1 MDYVE
6 EAWTSP
12 IGVLRLLE
20 TGDGVSAAKALIGL
34 ALNSSTLAPA
44 LEVSLAAAQVSD
56 PLVRGNAL
64 LSFGHLARRFGQLPR
79 DPVYDLV
86 AQGLIDA
93 DGHVRGQSDAAAD
106 DLDQFLGWYFEGRV
120 LDFV

>member
-6 EAWTSP
+6 EAWASP

-20 TGDGVSAAKALIGL
+20 SGDGISAAKALIGL

-64 LSFGHLARRFGQLPR
+64 LCFGHLARRFGHLPR
-79 DPVYDLV
+79 EPVYDLV
-86 AQGLIDA
+86 AHGLVDA
-93 DGHVRGQSDAAAD
+93 NGHVRGQADAAAD
-106 DLDQFLGWYFEGRV
+106 DLEQFLGWHIERP
-120 LDFV
+120 